1 MQSAMK
7 TVIAIDQQMYR
18 YTEEESIGHS
28 SFMFVP
34 SELYDEEKE
43 ILRRLAAGERIDN
56 YETVRI
62 SKCGK
67 RIYVAITVSPVR
79 DEEGMIIGASTI
91 ARDITERKLA
101 EEALSKM
108 SRRLIE
114 AHEEERTWIARELHD
129 DINQRV
135 ALLAVDLERLK
146 QNPPRMA
153 ELRRQLEERIQQLN
167 DLAGE
172 IQELSHSLHYSKL
185 EYLGFRSGAAI
196 FCTEVSYLDK

>member
-1 MQSAMK
+1 
-7 TVIAIDQQMYR
+7 
-18 YTEEESIGHS
+18 
-28 SFMFVP
+28 
-34 SELYDEEKE
+34 
-43 ILRRLAAGERIDN
+43 
-56 YETVRI
+56 
-62 SKCGK
+62 
-67 RIYVAITVSPVR
+67 
-79 DEEGMIIGASTI
+79 ASTI

-153 ELRRQLEERIQQLN
+153 ELRRQLEERIKQLN

-172 IQELSHSLHYSKL
+172 IQALSHRDRKSTRLNSSH
-185 EYLGFRSGAAI
+185 
-196 FCTEVSYLDK
+196 